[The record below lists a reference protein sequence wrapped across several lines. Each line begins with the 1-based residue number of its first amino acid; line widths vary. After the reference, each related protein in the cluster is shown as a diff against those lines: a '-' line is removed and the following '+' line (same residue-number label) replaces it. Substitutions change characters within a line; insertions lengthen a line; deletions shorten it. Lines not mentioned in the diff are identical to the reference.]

1 VFALQKF
8 DVHVHV
14 DVAKALNRFAAALKA
29 DGGDAVRQD
38 AACDKLLAFAEKV
51 LGGAVEY

>member
-1 VFALQKF
+1 MQKF

-29 DGGDAVRQD
+29 HGGDAVRQD